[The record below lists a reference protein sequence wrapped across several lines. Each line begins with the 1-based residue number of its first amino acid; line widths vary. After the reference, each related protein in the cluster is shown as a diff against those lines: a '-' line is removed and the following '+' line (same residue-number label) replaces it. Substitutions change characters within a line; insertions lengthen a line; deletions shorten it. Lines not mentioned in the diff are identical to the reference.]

1 MGLVNYDRNL
11 AMSEA
16 SESNEHAPRT
26 DRNFKFDLS
35 STVSRRLRKC
45 QRTGDRVHGIVRT
58 Y

>member
-26 DRNFKFDLS
+26 DRKFKFDLS

-45 QRTGDRVHGIVRT
+45 QRTGD
-58 Y
+58 